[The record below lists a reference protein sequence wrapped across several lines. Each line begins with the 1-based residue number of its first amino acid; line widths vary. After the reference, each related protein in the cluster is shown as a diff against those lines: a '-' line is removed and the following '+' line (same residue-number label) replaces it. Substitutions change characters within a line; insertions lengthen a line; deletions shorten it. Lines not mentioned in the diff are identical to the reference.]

1 MGTMR
6 LWLQTGL
13 RVKARL
19 GRAVSTHCAQ
29 AQRCAIIK
37 RYLSQ
42 RNTTTFR
49 TQPSM
54 QKLLLSALSVAAVFC
69 GAACAQTYP
78 AKPVRI
84 IMGFPAGST
93 VDVLVRPLAQR
104 LTDALGQSF
113 IVDNR
118 SGATGVIA
126 SELVAKAAPDGYT
139 LLGTPSSA
147 ITSTPHLSQHLPFDP
162 LRDFVSVS
170 QINQFSYVLITHPSV
185 PARNVAELI
194 ALAKAK
200 PGVLTY
206 GSSGIGS
213 AFHLAGELFRLMAK
227 IDITHVPY
235 KGGPPAVTDMMG
247 GRLDL
252 MFYSLAVVRQQI
264 ESGRLRALAVSG
276 DHRDA
281 LLPAVP
287 TVAESGLRGYEMS
300 GAHIIAAPAATP
312 REVLVK
318 LNAAILKALSS
329 NEMKELW
336 ARQGMDIALTSLDQA
351 ATRLR
356 YDYDRYGK
364 LIKAAGIKAE

>member
-1 MGTMR
+1 
-6 LWLQTGL
+6 LLQT
-13 RVKARL
+13 
-19 GRAVSTHCAQ
+19 
-29 AQRCAIIK
+29 QRCAIIK
-37 RYLSQ
+37 RHLSQ

-49 TQPSM
+49 TQSPM
-54 QKLLLSALSVAAVFC
+54 QKLLFPALAVAAVFC
-69 GAACAQTYP
+69 GTACAQTYP

>member
-1 MGTMR
+1 MQRSFR
-6 LWLQTGL
+6 LVMFVVAAAAAT
-13 RVKARL
+13 
-19 GRAVSTHCAQ
+19 
-29 AQRCAIIK
+29 
-37 RYLSQ
+37 
-42 RNTTTFR
+42 
-49 TQPSM
+49 
-54 QKLLLSALSVAAVFC
+54 SVAA
-69 GAACAQTYP
+69 QNYP
-78 AKPVRI
+78 VKPVRI

-104 LTDALGQSF
+104 LTETLGQQF

-118 SGATGVIA
+118 AGATGIIA

-147 ITSTPHLSQHLPFDP
+147 ITSTPHLSRHLPFDP
-162 LRDFVSVS
+162 LHDFVSVN
-170 QINQFSYVLITHPSV
+170 QINWFSYVLITHPTV
-185 PARNVAELI
+185 PAKNVGELI
-194 ALAKAK
+194 ALAKSK

-227 IDITHVPY
+227 IDIIHVPY

-264 ESGRLRALAVSG
+264 EAGRLRALAVTG
-276 DHRDA
+276 DHRDP
-281 LLPAVP
+281 LLPLVP

-300 GAHIIAAPAATP
+300 GGHVILAPAATP

-318 LNAAILKALSS
+318 LNAAILKALGTP
-329 NEMKELW
+329 EMKDLW
-336 ARQGMDIALTSLDQA
+336 LRQGMEISLTTLDQA
-351 ATRLR
+351 AARLR
-356 YDYDRYGK
+356 GDYDRYGK
-364 LIKAAGIKAE
+364 LIKDAGIKAE